1 MYFLTFQ
8 PEYMFNLCLYFNL
21 CSYFN
26 EAQSIKSRIYR
37 ISEKNDQRLVW
48 CNSLTVISLNQ
59 GLLIAPKLR
68 IHYSKT
74 SQQWTRTESRQIVH
88 YSLASTTDNVTDHV
102 TYCWR
107 MVQFF
112 NSEYHCGK
120 IVSTLKIILRI
131 KLTINNKDNLNG

>member
-68 IHYSKT
+68 IHDSKT
-74 SQQWTRTESRQIVH
+74 SQ
-88 YSLASTTDNVTDHV
+88 
-102 TYCWR
+102 
-107 MVQFF
+107 
-112 NSEYHCGK
+112 
-120 IVSTLKIILRI
+120 
-131 KLTINNKDNLNG
+131 